1 MQASSQLFREIK
13 LDCAMAISS
22 PARSPASH
30 EQALASG
37 ASHGAEIAAQWVD
50 ELDLE
55 TLRFVVSPKIPKRVA
70 LDFGCGL
77 GVQGIRFAVLGCKS
91 VLYDV
96 VDIGERIERVKQAL
110 GIQNLEFRQ
119 IDLRRATPEDFPKD
133 IGVAYSQRF
142 IHYLRFDEAS
152 RLLEMLAGRLC
163 PNARL
168 FLSASGL
175 GSELEA
181 GYADSGVAIEH
192 RFAPLANEMQ
202 VKHGIRENVC
212 LYAIEDLE
220 RLVLAHGFGAIR
232 TWTTPFG
239 NVKGV
244 FERL

>member
-1 MQASSQLFREIK
+1 MP
-13 LDCAMAISS
+13 ISS
-22 PARSPASH
+22 PSRSDPNQ
-30 EQALASG
+30 EQSLHSA
-37 ASHGAEIAAQWVD
+37 ASHGADIAAQWVD

-70 LDFGCGL
+70 LDLGCGV

-96 VDIGERIERVKQAL
+96 VDIGDRIERIKQAL

-119 IDLRRATPEDFPKD
+119 IDLRQATPEDFPTD

-142 IHYLRFDEAS
+142 IHHLRFDEAS
-152 RLLEMLAGRLC
+152 HLLGMLAGLLC
-163 PNARL
+163 AKARL
-168 FLSASGL
+168 FVSASGL
-175 GSELEA
+175 GSELGA
-181 GYADSGVAIEH
+181 GYAGTGVAVEH
-192 RFAPLANEMQ
+192 RFAPLASEMQ
-202 VKHGIRENVC
+202 AKHGIREADC
-212 LYAIEDLE
+212 LYAIEELE
-220 RLVLAHGFGAIR
+220 RLVLAHGFGTIR

>member
-1 MQASSQLFREIK
+1 M
-13 LDCAMAISS
+13 
-22 PARSPASH
+22 
-30 EQALASG
+30 EQPSYTI
-37 ASHGAEIAAQWVD
+37 ASHGADIAAQWVD

-70 LDFGCGL
+70 VDLGCGL
-77 GVQGIRFAVLGCKS
+77 GVQGIRFGVLGCKA

-96 VDIGERIERVKQAL
+96 VDISERIERIKQAL

-119 IDLRRATPEDFPKD
+119 IDLRQAAPEDFPAD
-133 IGVAYSQRF
+133 IGVVYSQRF
-142 IHYLRFDEAS
+142 IHHLRFEEAW

-163 PNARL
+163 ARARL
-168 FLSASGL
+168 FVSASGL
-175 GSELEA
+175 GSELGA
-181 GYADSGVAIEH
+181 GYAHLANAIEH

-202 VKHGIRENVC
+202 AKHGIREAVC
-212 LYAIEDLE
+212 LYAPEELE
-220 RLVLAHGFGAIR
+220 RLVVAHGFVTVR

>member
-1 MQASSQLFREIK
+1 
-13 LDCAMAISS
+13 MAISS

-119 IDLRRATPEDFPKD
+119 IDLRHATPEDFPKD

-202 VKHGIRENVC
+202 AKHGIRENVC

-220 RLVLAHGFGAIR
+220 RLVLAHGFGTIR